1 MLTIIGQCSR
11 DIILDIGLFDQR
23 VFLRGS
29 IIAVDETADRI
40 GICCSRSILD
50 TFDITVVFVD
60 VLDVDGQMLL
70 VQRHF
75 AVVYINDVVL
85 QFIFLRRLDLIT
97 SIAIDVL
104 RVLTIIGQCSRDI
117 ILDIGL
123 FDQRVFLRGSIIAV
137 DETADRIGICCSR
150 SILDTFDITV
160 VFVDVLD
167 VDGQVLLVQR
177 HLTRIRFY
185 DIII

>member
-1 MLTIIGQCSR
+1 
-11 DIILDIGLFDQR
+11 
-23 VFLRGS
+23 
-29 IIAVDETADRI
+29 
-40 GICCSRSILD
+40 
-50 TFDITVVFVD
+50 
-60 VLDVDGQMLL
+60 MLL

-97 SIAIDVL
+97 SIAVDVL
-104 RVLTIIGQCSRDI
+104 RVLAVVGQCSRDI

-137 DETADRIGICCSR
+137 DEAADRIGICCSR